1 MQISFHEKLK
11 KKFLKKV
18 KMQTLGKKELLFFV
32 NELPKLRQFD
42 ISWTTEKFAS
52 LKRKVHKRQF
62 SY

>member
-42 ISWTTEKFAS
+42 IS
-52 LKRKVHKRQF
+52 
-62 SY
+62 